1 MVAIAVAMAIA
12 FGVLFLATQNIILSL
27 FAILTVFSVI
37 LVTITILVL
46 LGWELNILESVVIT
60 LAIGLSVDFTLHYG
74 IMYKLSGETDRDKA
88 VTFSIATMA
97 SPVSMAAL
105 TTLSAGVCLLPTRV
119 LAYIQIGTFIAVLMS
134 ISWIFSTFFFQSI
147 MRSWGPTR
155 PGSCQMGRSVCCGIE
170 EDEDEEGKGPM
181 RATAYTVSD

>member
-1 MVAIAVAMAIA
+1 VVTVS
-12 FGVLFLATQNIILSL
+12 VLI
-27 FAILTVFSVI
+27 
-37 LVTITILVL
+37 L

-134 ISWIFSTFFFQSI
+134 VSWVFSTFFFQSI
-147 MRSWGPTR
+147 MRSWGPTKPSSFNLAR
-155 PGSCQMGRSVCCGIE
+155 WPS
-170 EDEDEEGKGPM
+170 
-181 RATAYTVSD
+181 